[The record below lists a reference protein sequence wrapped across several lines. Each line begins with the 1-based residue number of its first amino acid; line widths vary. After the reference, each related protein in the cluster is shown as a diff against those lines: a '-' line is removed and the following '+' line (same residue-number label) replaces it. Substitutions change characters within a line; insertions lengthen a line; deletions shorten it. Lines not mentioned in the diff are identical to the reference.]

1 MERRLRGEARGRR
14 TIQELNTP
22 RLGKTFFRDRVE
34 DEKRATRRGRA
45 GSRGRN
51 ARAGERRREGARA
64 HLRRGS
70 GSAEERG
77 ACSVEGRVEV
87 RRDGSSRRAFHTS
100 DISPFHV
107 TRILTHF
114 IKSARVRVA
123 TAARESSRAADAI
136 GRFKLLRSR
145 ARRAASL
152 IRIRSRRSRRA
163 AHSRPSVALALSPSR
178 PVARTSRRSAAP
190 PSASSRARAGWRRS
204 RERPFVSP
212 PPRRRAVRARWA
224 RASPCSTSSTS
235 SRFTGRTTATR

>member
-1 MERRLRGEARGRR
+1 MTPCQVFLGENGERTRSARRVAVARARGGE
-14 TIQELNTP
+14 T
-22 RLGKTFFRDRVE
+22 
-34 DEKRATRRGRA
+34 RA
-45 GSRGRN
+45 
-51 ARAGERRREGARA
+51 
-64 HLRRGS
+64 RGS
-70 GSAEERG
+70 GGERG
-77 ACSVEGRVEV
+77 RGRTFGVARGARRSEGRA
-87 RRDGSSRRAFHTS
+87 RWRGAWKCDATDRLDALFTRQI

-114 IKSARVRVA
+114 KSARVRVA
-123 TAARESSRAADAI
+123 TAAREYSRAADAI
-136 GRFKLLRSR
+136 GRFKQLRSR

-204 RERPFVSP
+204 RERLC
-212 PPRRRAVRARWA
+212 AVRARSA

>member
-51 ARAGERRREGARA
+51 ARAGGRRREGARA

-77 ACSVEGRVEV
+77 ACSAEGRVEV

-107 TRILTHF
+107 TRILS
-114 IKSARVRVA
+114 SAFQLRPRPR
-123 TAARESSRAADAI
+123 RELPRERAADAI

-212 PPRRRAVRARWA
+212 PPRRRAVLARSA